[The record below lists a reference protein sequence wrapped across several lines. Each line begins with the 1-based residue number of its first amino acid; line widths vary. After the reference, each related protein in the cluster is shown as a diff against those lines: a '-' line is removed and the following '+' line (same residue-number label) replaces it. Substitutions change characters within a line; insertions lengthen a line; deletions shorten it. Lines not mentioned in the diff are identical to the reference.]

1 MYLCT
6 ESVKTPKMPVLS
18 INSILE
24 TRGKAWHQMPRMFPQ
39 RTCHR
44 TLGLAPESRLVA
56 ESVLF
61 MASPCVS
68 QNLTINS
75 YHTDHLSYFKSLKVF
90 PNFVLIIEFS
100 PILAVPGEC
109 LDLLYFGWGT
119 VLPWKFFILAFI
131 QSLNIN

>member
-1 MYLCT
+1 MCSCV
-6 ESVKTPKMPVLS
+6 ESVKTPKMPVLL

-24 TRGKAWHQMPRMFPQ
+24 TSGKAWHKMPRVLPQ
-39 RTCHR
+39 STCQWV
-44 TLGLAPESRLVA
+44 LELAPESRLVA

-75 YHTDHLSYFKSLKVF
+75 YHIDHLSYCKSLKVF

-100 PILAVPGEC
+100 PVLAVPRERFGPA
-109 LDLLYFGWGT
+109 LLWST
-119 VLPWKFFILAFI
+119 VLPWKFFILAFM

>member
-1 MYLCT
+1 MCLYT
-6 ESVKTPKMPVLS
+6 ESVKTPKMPVLL

-24 TRGKAWHQMPRMFPQ
+24 TRGKAWHQMPRMLPQ
-39 RTCHR
+39 RTCQR
-44 TLGLAPESRLVA
+44 VLGLVPESRLVA

-75 YHTDHLSYFKSLKVF
+75 YHIDHLSYFKSLKVF

-100 PILAVPGEC
+100 PVLAVPRER
-109 LDLLYFGWGT
+109 LDLLL
-119 VLPWKFFILAFI
+119 LPWKFFILAFI
-131 QSLNIN
+131 RSLNIN